1 MEFILERALIDLVL
15 MTGALTILL
24 WGGVRRPRHIHA
36 RFSKRADNTSKV
48 QTRGSEG
55 V

>member
-24 WGGVRRPRHIHA
+24 WGGVWKPRHIHTPS
-36 RFSKRADNTSKV
+36 RKSADNTSKV
-48 QTRGSEG
+48 QA
-55 V
+55 